1 MEILYCLI
9 ALVLFLSSILVKK
22 TDKKISIIT
31 TVAITAI
38 LALCYNIFVCYILDK
53 IKIPITLL
61 SLTIINL
68 AVSAGFIIKI
78 AKDKQIQQYTIGKRD
93 IIFTIILLAVILL
106 IAYKEFGF
114 PLQIKYFSTD
124 AAMMHYDT
132 SYKFYQKAELLS
144 VEDFKNIMPGLYINV
159 GILFKIFA
167 PFIGEFYLY
176 KILILF
182 DLSTLFLMG
191 LLFYSLVRKNNKEYL
206 DIFMYYSFFNILHNR
221 VSSKQ
226 LDLWILLSWTGNSN
240 YKCNNTYNR

>member
-159 GILFKIFA
+159 GILFKIFT

-191 LLFYSLVRKNNKEYL
+191 LLFYSLVRKNNKEYA
-206 DIFMYYSFFNILHNR
+206 DIFMHHSFFNILHNR

-226 LDLWILLSWTGNSN
+226 SDLWILLSWTGSSN
-240 YKCNNTYNR
+240 YKCNNTYNK

>member
-1 MEILYCLI
+1 M
-9 ALVLFLSSILVKK
+9 
-22 TDKKISIIT
+22 
-31 TVAITAI
+31 
-38 LALCYNIFVCYILDK
+38 
-53 IKIPITLL
+53 
-61 SLTIINL
+61 
-68 AVSAGFIIKI
+68 
-78 AKDKQIQQYTIGKRD
+78 
-93 IIFTIILLAVILL
+93 LAVILL

-176 KILILF
+176 KVLILF
-182 DLSTLFLMG
+182 DLTTLFLMG
-191 LLFYSLVRKNNKEYL
+191 LLFYSLVRKNNKEYV
-206 DIFMYYSFFNILHNR
+206 DIFMHHSFFNILHNR

-226 LDLWILLSWTGNSN
+226 SDLWILLSWTGSSN
-240 YKCNNTYNR
+240 YKCNNTYNK

>member
-68 AVSAGFIIKI
+68 AISAGFIIKI

-114 PLQIKYFSTD
+114 PL
-124 AAMMHYDT
+124 
-132 SYKFYQKAELLS
+132 
-144 VEDFKNIMPGLYINV
+144 
-159 GILFKIFA
+159 
-167 PFIGEFYLY
+167 IGEFYLY
-176 KILILF
+176 KVLILF
-182 DLSTLFLMG
+182 DLTTLFLMG
-191 LLFYSLVRKNNKEYL
+191 LLFYSLVRKNNKEYF
-206 DIFMYYSFFNILHNR
+206 DIFMHHSFFNILHNR

-226 LDLWILLSWTGNSN
+226 LDLWILLSWTGSSN
-240 YKCNNTYNR
+240 YKCNTTYNK